1 MILKARTGKN
11 RVTESKFL
19 NKFEEHMKSK
29 IFFIAIVTLFISIG
43 CTDREVTGEPKTDTR
58 QTITFTA
65 AMPDDGTKTRVALAE
80 TEASDISVTWK
91 SGDVIS
97 LCFVSGGTVKTLS
110 GIALTNIRE
119 NGKKADFSFSLP
131 EGIGYPYDLYGIY
144 GAPLATDS
152 KTVTFPAA
160 TSGSALS
167 DSEPVCVMRFAAENI
182 TAATSVSVG
191 FAHLGALLGVWLT
204 NTTGTDHSLTSLSL
218 SGNDSYNWLYNAAGQ
233 AAYDIASGTFTDNKA
248 GATITFPLGSGIEI
262 TAGATTK
269 VYRWIVPT
277 ATPDASKTI
286 TATLNGTPMPQALP
300 AKAFTAG
307 KYYRLKLAWTG
318 TEWKYLSMPPAS
330 SLVAHWPMDG
340 NANDI
345 SGNAHHGTIVG
356 GVTPTADHK
365 GQPNAAYLFNGT
377 DGAIHLTDGTTN
389 YSYSVLGLPVEAI
402 SISSWVKVLNFS
414 SYAGIFTFIQDNYS
428 YEYGVGLFLDGSASA
443 RKFNFAIAGGGVGLT
458 FMPTSQ
464 ALATNQWYFVT
475 GTYDGTTMKLYVDG
489 NLSAVSNAQSGNIA
503 YSPSRGRIGKYEDDN
518 EDHYFNGAINDLR
531 IYNRALTSEE
541 VMSLYLLT
549 R

>member
-1 MILKARTGKN
+1 MRN
-11 RVTESKFL
+11 
-19 NKFEEHMKSK
+19 K
-29 IFFIAIVTLFISIG
+29 IFFVAIAMLFVAVG
-43 CTDREVTGEPKTDTR
+43 CIEREVIEEPKTL
-58 QTITFTA
+58 QTFIITA
-65 AMPDDGTKTRVALAE
+65 SMPDDGVKTRVALAE
-80 TEASDISVTWK
+80 TEEGDISVTWK

-97 LCFVSGGTVKTLS
+97 LCFVNGETVKTLS
-110 GIALTNIRE
+110 NIAVTNIRE
-119 NGKKADFSFSLP
+119 DGKKADFSFTLP
-131 EGIGYPYDLYGIY
+131 EGINYPFNLYGVY
-144 GAPLATDS
+144 GATLTPDS

-160 TSGSALS
+160 TLGSVLS

-182 TAATSVSVG
+182 TAATSLSVS
-191 FAHLGALLGVWLT
+191 FTHLGAILGIWMA
-204 NTTGTDHSLTSLSL
+204 NTTETDYSLTSLSL
-218 SGNDSYNWLYNAAGQ
+218 TGNDSYDWLYSADEQ
-233 AAYDIASGTFTDNKA
+233 ATYDIASGTFTDNKA
-248 GATITFPLGSGIEI
+248 GTTLNFPLGAGISI
-262 TAGATTK
+262 ATGATTK
-269 VYRWIVPT
+269 VYQWVVPT

-286 TATLNGTPMPQALP
+286 TANLNGTAMSQALP

-318 TEWKYLSMPPAS
+318 TGWKHLSLPPAS
-330 SLVAHWPMDG
+330 DLVAHWPMDG

-345 SGNAHHGTIVG
+345 SGNNLHGTIVG
-356 GVTPTADHK
+356 GVTLTADHK
-365 GQPNAAYLFNGT
+365 GRADSAYLFNGT
-377 DGAIHLTDGTTN
+377 NGAIHLTDGTTN

-402 SISSWVKVLNFS
+402 SITAWVKVLGFS

-443 RKFNFAIAGGGVGLT
+443 HKFNFAIAGGGEGLT

-489 NLSAVSNAQSGNIA
+489 TLSATSNEQSGNIA

-541 VMSLYLLT
+541 VMSLYFMT
-549 R
+549 K